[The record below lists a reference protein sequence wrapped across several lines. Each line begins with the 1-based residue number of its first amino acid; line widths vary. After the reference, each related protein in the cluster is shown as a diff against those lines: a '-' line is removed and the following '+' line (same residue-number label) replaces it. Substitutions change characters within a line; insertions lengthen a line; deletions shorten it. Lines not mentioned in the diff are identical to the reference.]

1 MTRKKRIFILNSQMQ
16 PEYEA
21 AARSLLEYGIPL
33 AKVDGTSE
41 KALADSFQITGYPQ
55 MRVFRKGRVFEYKGP
70 REHRGIVDHMKE
82 LARPAS
88 KLVNSLGELKSG
100 MDRTEATVVGFF
112 SSRSALYEEYMAA
125 SEELRGYYYYYC

>member
-1 MTRKKRIFILNSQMQ
+1 MKNYQMQ

-21 AARSLLEYGIPL
+21 AARSLSEYGIPL
-33 AKVDGTSE
+33 AKVDGTAE

-88 KLVNSLGELKSG
+88 KIVSSLGELKSA
-100 MDRTEATVVGFF
+100 MDRTETTVVGFF
-112 SSRSALYEEYMAA
+112 SSKSTLYEEFMAA
-125 SEELRGYYYYYC
+125 AEEMRGYQH